1 MISKKYHI
9 FLNLIYFNW
18 ESNQIALQFLRR
30 SDKKEM
36 EVSEK
41 IRSSKVKALF
51 YLKFTVLT
59 RSNSLHKNLYEQL

>member
-1 MISKKYHI
+1 
-9 FLNLIYFNW
+9 
-18 ESNQIALQFLRR
+18 
-30 SDKKEM
+30 M

>member
-30 SDKKEM
+30 SDKKGNG
-36 EVSEK
+36 S
-41 IRSSKVKALF
+41 
-51 YLKFTVLT
+51 
-59 RSNSLHKNLYEQL
+59 